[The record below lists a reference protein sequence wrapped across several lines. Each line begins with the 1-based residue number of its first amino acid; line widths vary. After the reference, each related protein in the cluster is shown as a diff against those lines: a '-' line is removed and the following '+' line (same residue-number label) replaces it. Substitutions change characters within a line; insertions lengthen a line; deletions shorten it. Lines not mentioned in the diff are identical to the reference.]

1 MKFVSTCTA
10 LTLAA
15 AAALAPTLAHAAAD
29 DSGVGALHPI
39 LGAAITAG
47 GDNLATVRF
56 TNGDSR
62 DLDAGGLISIYAGAE
77 WRENG
82 SPFAVQGTVGY
93 HFNSVGGRNG
103 SIRFERFPIELLALW
118 SVTPH
123 VRLGAGARYAAGA
136 RMTGSGAADIGSVD
150 FTAEVAPVVMGEW
163 LITPH
168 DGVQLRYVHE
178 TYKVDGV
185 SFDGSHVGVGYNHY
199 F

>member
-1 MKFVSTCTA
+1 MNLVSAC
-10 LTLAA
+10 
-15 AAALAPTLAHAAAD
+15 AALALATLAPALAHAAVD
-29 DSGVGALHPI
+29 DSGVGSFHPI

-47 GDNLATVRF
+47 GDNLATVRY
-56 TNGDSR
+56 TNGDTR
-62 DLDAGGLISIYAGAE
+62 DLDAGGLVAIYGGVE

-93 HFNSVGGRNG
+93 HVNSVGGRNG
-103 SIRFERFPIELLALW
+103 SVRFERFPIELLALW

-123 VRLGAGARYAAGA
+123 VRLGAGARYATGA
-136 RMTGSGAADIGSVD
+136 RLTGSGAAEIDTVD
-150 FTAEVAPVVMGEW
+150 FQADVAPVVMAEW
-163 LITPH
+163 LITPR

-178 TYKVDGV
+178 TYKADGL